1 MKGRASELLLD
12 THVWLWL
19 ALGVPKK
26 IPPAAMGVIEGAGQS
41 GNLLVS
47 AISVWEIALL
57 ESRQRIVLPLPVND
71 WFALAISR
79 PEIKL
84 VGLSRPATIVDSV
97 NLPGEIHSDPAD
109 RFLIATARARRAV
122 LVTHDEK
129 IITYGKAGHVKVL
142 AV

>member
-26 IPPAAMGVIEGAGQS
+26 IAPTAMSAIEEAGQS
-41 GNLLVS
+41 GKLLVS

-109 RFLIATARARRAV
+109 RLLIATARARRAV
-122 LVTHDEK
+122 LATHDEK